1 MTNFSDSLRMCYM
14 DSVLQVME
22 RSRKQAL
29 HVTENI
35 IFR

>member
-1 MTNFSDSLRMCYM
+1 M
-14 DSVLQVME
+14 DSVLQVTE

-35 IFR
+35 ICR